1 MKKRMKRLR
10 FLAGGM
16 MTVLAVAGI
25 TGCEKKPDAE
35 EVITESITA
44 QLESI
49 KTLDEETLKE
59 LSADELTEE
68 FAPYGID
75 GEEYLRT
82 YLDGFDYTVGEVTVD
97 GDTAQADVTL
107 TCKSYQEIED
117 GIENAVVEIMETPEE
132 ILELTEEEINLKIGE
147 VIMGA
152 IGEIEP
158 KETEPITLTYEQ
170 KDGTW
175 SEAKETED
183 LVADALMNH

>member
-25 TGCEKKPDAE
+25 TGCEKKLDAE

-107 TCKSYQEIED
+107 TCKSYQDIED

-183 LVADALMNH
+183 LVTDALMNH

>member
-1 MKKRMKRLR
+1 MQSQ
-10 FLAGGM
+10 
-16 MTVLAVAGI
+16 
-25 TGCEKKPDAE
+25 
-35 EVITESITA
+35 ES
-44 QLESI
+44 
-49 KTLDEETLKE
+49 
-59 LSADELTEE
+59 

-107 TCKSYQEIED
+107 KCKSYQEIED